1 MAEDTSL
8 VVVVVAVM
16 MVMVAA
22 THLVVHNLG
31 SSSSLDLVASRLGNS
46 LGILD
51 SLVATLIAVMVV
63 AVAVH
68 ILVDNLGSSCLDTL
82 DSMVVLVATHMWV
95 AVLVTAVLAADAT
108 LMVVDTHSLVAI
120 RHMVVC

>member
-1 MAEDTSL
+1 MALSASNL
-8 VVVVVAVM
+8 VVNLAEGTGLVMVVAV
-16 MVMVAA
+16 
-22 THLVVHNLG
+22 LVVAV
-31 SSSSLDLVASRLGNS
+31 LV
-46 LGILD
+46 
-51 SLVATLIAVMVV
+51 IAVMVV

-82 DSMVVLVATHMWV
+82 DGMVVLVATRMWV